1 MTKLRIVNLLD
12 DFALGG
18 VVHGL
23 RLFDTPQ
30 FRAFAHFETHSIDGE
45 AMVAPK
51 VETDIILTHFP
62 PNWRRISFFHSLRL
76 RNPQARIIHVEHS
89 YSKEWAELHVP
100 DMRRFRAMMRL
111 CLSAVGAVV
120 AVSTAQ
126 KQWLEEE
133 EMVRPG
139 LTRVIH
145 PFGNTP
151 KLSSVPDLSL
161 NSQAPLIIGA
171 YGRFCE
177 AKGFDR
183 LISAFR
189 RTDQAGNLRLLIGG
203 YGPDEAA
210 LQNLAIGDDRILFVG
225 KVGNVAGFLA
235 QCHVVAV
242 PSRYETYGQ
251 VAHEARQAG
260 RPILV
265 STAGGLPEQVGD
277 AGIVVDCD
285 DPGALF
291 NALRSLHQ
299 QPLAEMS
306 RAGRAATQGAL
317 HNRIHLWRSL
327 FEEKY
332 SMAQTKKTRSAIAAA
347 SSPPGESAIITSLEG
362 SAPSAAAL
370 SFNHRNAL
378 KASS

>member
-1 MTKLRIVNLLD
+1 MTKFRIVNLLD

-18 VVHGL
+18 VVNGL
-23 RLFDTPQ
+23 RLFDTPE
-30 FRAFAHFETHSIDGE
+30 FRSFARFETHAIESQ

-51 VETDIILTHFP
+51 VEADIILTHSP
-62 PNWRRISFFHSLRL
+62 PNWRRISFFHSLRH

-89 YSKEWAELHVP
+89 YSKEWAALHVP
-100 DMRRFRAMMRL
+100 EMRRFRAMMRL
-111 CLSAVGAVV
+111 SLAAVDAVV
-120 AVSTAQ
+120 AVSTMQ

-151 KLSSVPDLSL
+151 NLSSVPDIFLDPKG
-161 NSQAPLIIGA
+161 PLIIGA

-177 AKGFDR
+177 AKGFDQ
-183 LISAFR
+183 LITAFR
-189 RTDQAGNLRLLIGG
+189 QTGQADNLRLLIGG

-210 LQNLAIGDDRILFVG
+210 LQDLAIGDDRILFVG

-235 QCHVVAV
+235 QCHIIAV

-277 AGIVVDCD
+277 AGLIVDCD
-285 DPGALF
+285 DPNMLF
-291 NALRSLHQ
+291 NALQSLHQ
-299 QPLAEMS
+299 QPLAEMG
-306 RAGRAATQGAL
+306 RAGRAATHGAL
-317 HNRIHLWRSL
+317 GNRTNLWRRL
-327 FEEKY
+327 FEE
-332 SMAQTKKTRSAIAAA
+332 QGKKAELSVKRQAKNFGDPYGNRTRVSAVKG
-347 SSPPGESAIITSLEG
+347 PRP
-362 SAPSAAAL
+362 
-370 SFNHRNAL
+370 NR
-378 KASS
+378 